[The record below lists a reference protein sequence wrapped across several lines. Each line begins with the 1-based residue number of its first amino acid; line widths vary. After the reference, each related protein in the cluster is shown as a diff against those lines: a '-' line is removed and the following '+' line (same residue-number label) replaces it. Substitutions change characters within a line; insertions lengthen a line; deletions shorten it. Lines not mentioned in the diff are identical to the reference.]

1 MGRKNK
7 LTIEFSGYER
17 LKKQLDEIGGNAT
30 ERAVESSL
38 EASQQLVA
46 KQAAAA
52 MTPHKETG
60 RTQSSIV
67 KNNPVVWIGDTAAI
81 DVGFD
86 IADGGLASIFLMYG
100 TTLHGQPHVTP
111 DKKLYDSVYGSKTR
125 KQVKKIQ
132 EQTFQ
137 KVIRGAAKK

>member
-7 LTIEFSGYER
+7 MTIEFSGYDR
-17 LKKQLDEIGGNAT
+17 LKKQLDQIGGNAT
-30 ERAVESSL
+30 RRAVEGSL
-38 EASQQLVA
+38 KASQQLVA

-60 RTQSSIV
+60 KTEKSIV
-67 KNNPVVWIGDTAAI
+67 KNNPVVWTGDTAAI

-86 IADGGLASIFLMYG
+86 IADGGLSSIFLMYG
-100 TTLHGQPHVTP
+100 TKVHGQPHVVP
-111 DKKLYDSVYGSKTR
+111 DKNLYDAVYGSKTR
-125 KQVKKIQ
+125 NQVKKIQ

-137 KVIRGAAKK
+137 KVIKRAAKK